1 MTNYSD
7 KAKARHVPGKMNKL
21 EEAYSGHLEL
31 QKLAGEIYAWKFEPV
46 ALILADR
53 TRYTPD
59 FLVIE
64 KDMTVRFDEV
74 KGFWR
79 DDARVKIKV
88 AAEMFPWFKFKAVTK
103 AKKRDGGEWEYE
115 FFNKSELV

>member
-1 MTNYSD
+1 MDYAKGLKPQGVMNNTEKEYSQQ
-7 KAKARHVPGKMNKL
+7 
-21 EEAYSGHLEL
+21 LEL
-31 QKLAGEIYAWKFEPV
+31 QMLAGEIYAWKFEPV
-46 ALILADR
+46 ALVLADR

-88 AAEMFPWFKFKAVTK
+88 AAKAFPWFKFQAIQKEP
-103 AKKRDGGEWEYE
+103 KKCGGGWKVEK
-115 FFNKSELV
+115 FFK